1 MKLESLQEL
10 ALVRLVDDDEALRD
24 ALSLMLSYA
33 GWRVETH
40 ADAAEFLRSDRPSV
54 PGCLVL
60 DYLMPDMDGIRLQAQ
75 MKARGYRLPIIFLS
89 GHGDMDVAI
98 ECFRGGAA
106 DFLKKPVDEDR
117 LLALVEK
124 LCEKSVLEA
133 RGLPGRDELLVIVQ
147 GMGEKMRGVLRL
159 MADGVTTA
167 AIAERLSLS
176 EHSVYEYR
184 TRIYKAVRTKN
195 LAELPIS
202 EILATLK
209 TP

>member
-1 MKLESLQEL
+1 MKLETLQEL

-24 ALSLMLSYA
+24 ALALMLSYA
-33 GWRVETH
+33 GWRVEAH
-40 ADAAEFLRSDRPSV
+40 ADAAGFLRSDRPSA

-60 DYLMPDMDGIRLQAQ
+60 DYLMPGMDGIRLQAQ
-75 MKARGYRLPIIFLS
+75 MKSRGYRLPVIFLS

-106 DFLKKPVDEDR
+106 DVLKKPVNEEE
-117 LLALVEK
+117 LLALIER

-133 RGLPGRDELLVIVQ
+133 RGLPGRDELPAIIQ
-147 GMGEKMRGVLRL
+147 GMGEKMRGVLGF
-159 MADGVTTA
+159 MAEGIATA

-184 TRIYKAVRTKN
+184 TRIYKAVGTKD
-195 LAELPIS
+195 LTELPIT
-202 EILATLK
+202 EILKALK
-209 TP
+209 